1 MLHLS
6 GKFELSK
13 NSHYKIFQPKINCHF
28 VCWSSMKDS
37 TENKIALNDLH
48 LIYLQNN
55 TARFYNYSNSDEFE
69 FKIKPVNKFGQPQWI
84 LFEAEM
90 TQRMREDFEKIDVK
104 IDESEVKIYIKR
116 YQDGTLGWVPNT
128 ECE

>member
-1 MLHLS
+1 MNL
-6 GKFELSK
+6 
-13 NSHYKIFQPKINCHF
+13 
-28 VCWSSMKDS
+28 
-37 TENKIALNDLH
+37 ENEIALNDLH
-48 LIYLQNN
+48 LLDLQNN
-55 TARFYNYSNSDEFE
+55 TARFYNYSDPDSIICEFE
-69 FKIKPVNKFGQPQWI
+69 IKQVNYFEQPQWI

-90 TQRMREDFEKIDVK
+90 TQQMREFFGKIDVK